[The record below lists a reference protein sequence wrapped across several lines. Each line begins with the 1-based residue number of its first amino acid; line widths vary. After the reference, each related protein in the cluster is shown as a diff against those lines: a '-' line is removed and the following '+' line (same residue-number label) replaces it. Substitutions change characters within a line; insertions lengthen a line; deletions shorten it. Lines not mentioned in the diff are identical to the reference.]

1 MMISLSPQENAREWI
16 PLKRNL
22 GRPLRL
28 PDNHSRSEK
37 GHDIWLLT
45 LSDLLLLLMIFFIL
59 LFGITFQQ
67 QQQTS
72 ISPEWQI
79 EPPIKSEETSV
90 VIPPKSSVSPEW
102 QMEPPIKSE
111 ETSVVISPTNEEDSY
126 TKGKLMSLETDLRAM
141 LGNEKGMEEL
151 IVTREAKRLVLT
163 FPERIVFD
171 PGQAQLKSG
180 TRPILNKVASFV
192 SAHPYLLVEVQG
204 HTDDR
209 PINTKRYPSN
219 WELSV
224 DRAVQV
230 VRALIGLGLDPAHIS
245 LKGFGEYRTLYP
257 NDSDANRQKN
267 RRVEIQFSLPPNLNS
282 SPPLDSPNHDVG
294 QDAGRVRSGLSR
306 HGRI

>member
-37 GHDIWLLT
+37 GQDIWLLT
-45 LSDLLLLLMIFFIL
+45 LSDLLLLLMIFFVL

-67 QQQTS
+67 QPQTSISPEWQMEPPIKSEETSVVIPPKSSISPEWQMEPPIKSEETSVVIPPKSS

-90 VIPPKSSVSPEW
+90 VAP
-102 QMEPPIKSE
+102 
-111 ETSVVISPTNEEDSY
+111 PTNEEDSY

-267 RRVEIQFSLPPNLNS
+267 RRVEIQFSL
-282 SPPLDSPNHDVG
+282 SPQS
-294 QDAGRVRSGLSR
+294 
-306 HGRI
+306 